1 MSCRLEG
8 VAEACAKGHGGP
20 SQQEKSAQN
29 EEREKVQKD
38 RKIRLQLQATE
49 AKALALLKH

>member
-1 MSCRLEG
+1 MLCRLEG

-20 SQQEKSAQN
+20 SQQEKSAQ
-29 EEREKVQKD
+29 EERAKVQKD
-38 RKIRLQLQATE
+38 RKIQLQLQATE